1 MAERDRAGSRAS
13 ARTDRRGGGERRTRG
28 DAARSQAAR
37 GDAAIGEPFDPAAY
51 RARLRALI
59 APVVEKAGYDLEDLV
74 VSRAGRRHLLRV
86 VVDADGGVSLDGV
99 ADLSRDI
106 SAALDEHEEAG
117 GSFTAGEYV
126 LEVGSPG
133 VDRPLTQPRQWR
145 RNIGRLVAV
154 TAADHRLTGR
164 VTAADDQGVTL
175 DVDGQRREFGYPE
188 LGPGRVQIEF
198 GRLDELGD
206 DETDEFEE
214 IGDGEP
220 ADLEEREEDEE

>member
-1 MAERDRAGSRAS
+1 MAQRDRAESRAS
-13 ARTDRRGGGERRTRG
+13 ARSDRKGGGERRARGEAPRG
-28 DAARSQAAR
+28 DAAR
-37 GDAAIGEPFDPAAY
+37 GEAFDPAAH

-59 APVVEKAGYDLEDLV
+59 TPVVEKAGYDLEDLV
-74 VSRAGRRHLLRV
+74 VSRAGRRYLLRV

-106 SAALDEHEEAG
+106 AAALDEHEEAG
-117 GSFTAGEYV
+117 GSFTPGEYV

-175 DVDGQRREFGYPE
+175 DVDGESQAFGYPE

-206 DETDEFEE
+206 DETDDF
-214 IGDGEP
+214 
-220 ADLEEREEDEE
+220 EEREEDEE